1 MIDHPW
7 RGRAAAAAL
16 LAGLL
21 LAGCGSGNPPA
32 APVATSP
39 PGPTAGA
46 TAGPTTGPPIETSE
60 PAQLPW
66 PAASA
71 ADAAALQAAA
81 DRGTQPWLLD
91 PAEVAMSYAGAA
103 HGWTAAEA
111 SPGPDGTS
119 VDVRNSDGQRLTL
132 TLAQPGRTGTGGIW
146 VVTAEHP
153 R

>member
-1 MIDHPW
+1 MIDHQW

-21 LAGCGSGNPPA
+21 LSGCGSATPPA
-32 APVATSP
+32 APVATP
-39 PGPTAGA
+39 APGPTADA
-46 TAGPTTGPPIETSE
+46 TTGPTTGPPIETSK

-66 PAASA
+66 PAAGA

-81 DRGTQPWLLD
+81 DSGTQPWLLD
-91 PAEVAMSYAGAA
+91 PAEVAMSYAAAA
-103 HGWTAAEA
+103 HGWTDAEA
-111 SPGPDGTS
+111 SPEADGTS
-119 VDVRNSDGQRLTL
+119 VDVRNSDGRRLVL

-146 VVTAEHP
+146 VVTAEQP